1 MRKTNV
7 QAAIDGLD
15 GFFRHWMSRSQRAAL
30 KLALKGEEGAYFVE
44 LLSNLSKTIDD
55 MPKTYDTQEAGDT
68 ATIHLHY
75 FRGGV
80 DAWITEKD
88 VGDAAD
94 PFAQH
99 QAFGKIT
106 LTGDKEDA
114 EFGYISIQELIENDV
129 ELDLHWTPITLA
141 DLHD

>member
-1 MRKTNV
+1 MNKTE
-7 QAAIDGLD
+7 ATKALSSTD
-15 GFFRHWMSRSQRAAL
+15 GFFRHWMPYSQRVAL
-30 KLALKGEEGAYFVE
+30 TQALKGEESNYFVK
-44 LLSNLSKTIDD
+44 LLSVLKEQIET
-55 MPKTYDTQEAGDT
+55 MPKTYDTDGTGDN
-68 ATIHLHY
+68 AAIHLHY
-75 FRGGV
+75 FRGSV

-94 PFAQH
+94 PFTQH

-114 EFGYISIQELIENDV
+114 EFGYISIQELIDNGV
-129 ELDLHWTPITLA
+129 ELDLHWTPMTLA